1 MCGIAGI
8 ISFQKNLTEEELI
21 RMRDSMIHRGPDGS
35 GLWIS
40 ENKKVIL
47 GHRRLSIL
55 DLSEKANQPMSNED
69 GSLQIVF
76 NGEIFNYQDIRLEL
90 EKRGHIF
97 KTDHS
102 DTEVIIHSYE
112 EWGFSCVE
120 KFRGMFAF
128 AIWDNNKNLLWIVR
142 DRIGIKPIYWTKC
155 NNKFLFASEIKAL
168 FSNPEIKKEV
178 NTQSISDFLSILTVP
193 APRTMFKNINKLK
206 AGNMMIINDK
216 GDIKIEKYW
225 DIATFLNNPIN
236 DITETEAIKETEKI
250 INNAVKLRLIS
261 DVPLGITFSGGV
273 DSTLITAFMKKNNIN
288 DIKALTID
296 YNIKSKYSE
305 IEVARKI
312 SKQIGFNLQEKTINE
327 NDFALGIE
335 EYTNIQNDYPA
346 GDPNTILMYLISK
359 RVKELGLTV
368 ILVGEGGDEI
378 GGYPYYLKINDEFKY
393 LNLFNSLP
401 QFLKNSLYNISPLKA
416 KKFLGFGIGDTVISR
431 THINGFTEEEKNKI
445 LLENSYDSSYNIIS
459 KLMNEIT
466 TEGKDLFL
474 RKVLNVEYKNRLP
487 ELILP
492 RVDYPTMANSIEARV
507 PFLDHKLVEF
517 SARLPFNI
525 KMKDREAKYI
535 LKNILSNYISK
546 DLLYRK
552 KVGFGM
558 LLTNFLNFTVPK
570 WIQNE
575 LLNKTNNPI
584 YYFINKNS
592 INKLMYLHT
601 KKLCYGYKLWILY
614 SLKKFL
620 DYHIVDN

>member
-69 GSLQIVF
+69 GSIWIVF

-178 NTQSISDFLSILTVP
+178 DTQSISDFLSILTVP

-216 GDIKIEKYW
+216 GDK
-225 DIATFLNNPIN
+225 
-236 DITETEAIKETEKI
+236 
-250 INNAVKLRLIS
+250 KLK
-261 DVPLGITFSGGV
+261 
-273 DSTLITAFMKKNNIN
+273 ST
-288 DIKALTID
+288 
-296 YNIKSKYSE
+296 
-305 IEVARKI
+305 
-312 SKQIGFNLQEKTINE
+312 G
-327 NDFALGIE
+327 
-335 EYTNIQNDYPA
+335 
-346 GDPNTILMYLISK
+346 
-359 RVKELGLTV
+359 
-368 ILVGEGGDEI
+368 
-378 GGYPYYLKINDEFKY
+378 
-393 LNLFNSLP
+393 
-401 QFLKNSLYNISPLKA
+401 
-416 KKFLGFGIGDTVISR
+416 
-431 THINGFTEEEKNKI
+431 I
-445 LLENSYDSSYNIIS
+445 LL
-459 KLMNEIT
+459 
-466 TEGKDLFL
+466 LF
-474 RKVLNVEYKNRLP
+474 
-487 ELILP
+487 
-492 RVDYPTMANSIEARV
+492 
-507 PFLDHKLVEF
+507 
-517 SARLPFNI
+517 
-525 KMKDREAKYI
+525 
-535 LKNILSNYISK
+535 
-546 DLLYRK
+546 
-552 KVGFGM
+552 
-558 LLTNFLNFTVPK
+558 
-570 WIQNE
+570 
-575 LLNKTNNPI
+575 
-584 YYFINKNS
+584 
-592 INKLMYLHT
+592 
-601 KKLCYGYKLWILY
+601 
-614 SLKKFL
+614 
-620 DYHIVDN
+620 